1 MTVRVRVAP
10 SPTGDP
16 HVGTAYQALF
26 NYAFARKHGGQFLL
40 RIEDTDRARST
51 RQSEILI
58 LESLR
63 WLGLS
68 WDEGPDVSGPYAPYR
83 QSERVPIYVEHVEE
97 LLRRGHAYRCFCTR
111 ERLEAMRAEHIESK
125 VFPGYDRLCRGVAA
139 SESEAR
145 RGESH
150 VVRMKVPTEGD
161 CVFQDL
167 LRGEVRKDWASVDD
181 QVILKSDGFPTY
193 HLANVVDDHLM
204 KISHVIR
211 GEEWLSSVPKHVKLY
226 EYFGW
231 EPPVFCHLPLLRNND
246 PNKTKLSKRKNPT
259 SIRYYRRAG
268 FLPQAMLNFMG
279 LFGWT
284 RAEGDEKFTLAEF
297 IENFELEKLSLG
309 GPVFDVE
316 KLRWLNARYVREN
329 YDAAG
334 LLAELRQ
341 WALSDEHL
349 LRIVPLA
356 QPRLETLSDWGFLT
370 AFFFADAVPIDP
382 AKLQLK
388 GKSAE
393 ELAGILQMAIWLFEE
408 LPEFTHE
415 AIEGAFRGLSEKL
428 DVKLR
433 DLSRPFYVA
442 ITGVEAST
450 PLFRSMEI
458 LGLDLVR
465 VRMRKAVDALGG
477 LSSKKLKALEKQFQE
492 LAMRS
497 ERSEGAGSEGEAT
510 GPGGPHPPRAEP
522 SAQSGGGGAPPHE
535 WKSAGS
541 EPSEERGEHKK

>member
-1 MTVRVRVAP
+1 MSGRPVRVRVAP

-26 NYAFARKHGGQFLL
+26 NYAFARKNGGKFLL

-51 RQSEILI
+51 RQSEDAI

-68 WDEGPDVSGPYAPYR
+68 WDEGPDLGGPHAPYR
-83 QSERVPIYVEHVEE
+83 QSERLSIYQAHVDQ
-97 LLRRGHAYRCFCTR
+97 LLEKGHAYRCFCTK

-125 VFPGYDRLCRGVAA
+125 VFPGYDRLCRAIPPA
-139 SESEAR
+139 EAR
-145 RGESH
+145 AKAGESS
-150 VVRMKVPTEGD
+150 VVRMKVPVEGD

-193 HLANVVDDHLM
+193 HLANVVDDRLM
-204 KISHVIR
+204 GISHVIR

-259 SIRYYRRAG
+259 SLRYYRRAG
-268 FLPQAMLNFMG
+268 FLPEALLNFMG

-284 RAEGDEKFTLAEF
+284 RAEGDEKFTLSEF
-297 IENFELEKLSLG
+297 IEHFELEKLSLG
-309 GPVFDVE
+309 GPVFDIE
-316 KLRWLNARYVREN
+316 KLRWLNARYLREN
-329 YDAAG
+329 YDPKA

-341 WALSDEHL
+341 WALNDQYL

-370 AFFFADAVPIDP
+370 AFFFADAVPLDS

-388 GKSAE
+388 GKSTE
-393 ELAGILQMAIWLFEE
+393 DLAGIFQMAIWLLEA
-408 LPEFTHE
+408 LPDLTHE
-415 AIEGAFRGLSEKL
+415 SIEKVFRELSEKL

-433 DLSRPFYVA
+433 DLTRPFYVA
-442 ITGVEAST
+442 LTGSESST

-465 VRMRKAVDALGG
+465 VRLRHAIEALGG
-477 LSSKKLKALEKQFQE
+477 ISSKRAKALEKEYRSLFS
-492 LAMRS
+492 RS
-497 ERSEGAGSEGEAT
+497 ED
-510 GPGGPHPPRAEP
+510 PGT
-522 SAQSGGGGAPPHE
+522 
-535 WKSAGS
+535 
-541 EPSEERGEHKK
+541 

>member
-1 MTVRVRVAP
+1 MVERPVRVRVAP

-26 NYAFARKHGGQFLL
+26 NYAFARKQGGQFLL

-51 RQSEILI
+51 RRSEEAI

-68 WDEGPDVSGPYAPYR
+68 WDEGPDVSGPHAPYR
-83 QSERVPIYVEHVEE
+83 QSERLPIYREHVEE
-97 LLRRGHAYRCFCTR
+97 LLGKGHAYRCFCTR
-111 ERLEAMRAEHIESK
+111 ERLEAMRAQHIESK
-125 VFPGYDRLCRGVAA
+125 VFPGYDRLCRAISAGDAD
-139 SESEAR
+139 AR
-145 RGESH
+145 AGAGESY
-150 VVRMKVPTEGD
+150 VVRMKIPVEGE

-167 LRGEVRKDWASVDD
+167 LRGEIRKDWSSVDD

-193 HLANVVDDHLM
+193 HLANVVDDRLM
-204 KISHVIR
+204 GISHVIR

-268 FLPQAMLNFMG
+268 FLPEAMLNFMG

-284 RAEGDEKFTLAEF
+284 RAAGEEKFTLSDFVEH
-297 IENFELEKLSLG
+297 FELEKLSLG

-316 KLRWLNARYVREN
+316 KLRWLNARYLREN
-329 YDAAG
+329 YDAPG
-334 LLAELRQ
+334 LLAELRK
-341 WALSDEHL
+341 WALGDEHL

-370 AFFFADAVPIDP
+370 AFFFADRVPFDP
-382 AKLQLK
+382 RQLQLK
-388 GKSAE
+388 GKSSE
-393 ELAGILQMAIWLFEE
+393 DLAGIFQMAIWLLEG
-408 LPEFTHE
+408 LPDLTHE
-415 AIEGAFRGLSEKL
+415 SVEKIFRDLSEKL
-428 DVKLR
+428 EVKLR
-433 DLSRPFYVA
+433 DLTRPFYVA
-442 ITGVEAST
+442 LTGAEAST
-450 PLFRSMEI
+450 PLFRSIAI

-465 VRMRKAVDALGG
+465 VRLRHAVEALGG
-477 LSSKKLKALEKQFQE
+477 LSAKRVKALEKEYRTLFAAPLE
-492 LAMRS
+492 
-497 ERSEGAGSEGEAT
+497 EG
-510 GPGGPHPPRAEP
+510 
-522 SAQSGGGGAPPHE
+522 
-535 WKSAGS
+535 
-541 EPSEERGEHKK
+541 

>member
-1 MTVRVRVAP
+1 MFDRPVRVRVAP

-26 NYAFARKHGGQFLL
+26 NYAFARKHGGKFLL

-51 RQSEILI
+51 RQSEDAI

-68 WDEGPDVSGPYAPYR
+68 WDEGPDVGGPHAPYR
-83 QSERVPIYVEHVEE
+83 QSERLSIYEAHVDRLLEE
-97 LLRRGHAYRCFCTR
+97 GHAYRCFCTK

-125 VFPGYDRLCRGVAA
+125 VFPGYDRLCRSIPREEA
-139 SESEAR
+139 ESRAKA
-145 RGESH
+145 GESH
-150 VVRMKVPTEGD
+150 VVRMKVPVEGD

-181 QVILKSDGFPTY
+181 QVIRKSDGFPTY
-193 HLANVVDDHLM
+193 HLANVVDDRLM
-204 KISHVIR
+204 GISHVIR

-259 SIRYYRRAG
+259 SLRYYRRAG
-268 FLPQAMLNFMG
+268 FLPEALLNFMG

-284 RAEGDEKFTLAEF
+284 RAEGDEKFTLPEF
-297 IENFELEKLSLG
+297 IEHFELERLSLG

-316 KLRWLNARYVREN
+316 KLRWLNARYLREN
-329 YDAAG
+329 YDPEA
-334 LLAELRQ
+334 LLAELRK
-341 WALSDEHL
+341 WALHDDYL
-349 LRIVPLA
+349 LKIVPLA

-370 AFFFADAVPIDP
+370 AFFFAGTVPLDP

-388 GKSAE
+388 GKSPE
-393 ELAGILQMAIWLFEE
+393 DLAGIFQVAIWLLEA
-408 LPEFTHE
+408 LPGLTPESVE
-415 AIEGAFRGLSEKL
+415 NVFRELSEKL
-428 DVKLR
+428 EVKLR
-433 DLSRPFYVA
+433 DLTRPFYVA
-442 ITGVEAST
+442 LTGSESST
-450 PLFRSMEI
+450 PLFRSMDI

-465 VRMRKAVDALGG
+465 VRLRAAIEALGG
-477 LSSKKLKALEKQFQE
+477 ISSKRAKALEKEYRRLF
-492 LAMRS
+492 ARS
-497 ERSEGAGSEGEAT
+497 GDLGA
-510 GPGGPHPPRAEP
+510 
-522 SAQSGGGGAPPHE
+522 
-535 WKSAGS
+535 
-541 EPSEERGEHKK
+541 

>member
-1 MTVRVRVAP
+1 MAVRVRVAP

-40 RIEDTDRARST
+40 RIEDTDRARSS
-51 RQSEILI
+51 RQSELLI

-83 QSERVPIYVEHVEE
+83 QSERLDIYREHVEE
-97 LLRRGHAYRCFCTR
+97 LLRMGHAYRCFCTR
-111 ERLEAMRAEHIESK
+111 ERLDAMRAEHIESK
-125 VFPGYDRLCRGVAA
+125 VFPGYDRLCRGI
-139 SESEAR
+139 SREESDAR
-145 RGESH
+145 AGESH
-150 VVRMKVPTEGD
+150 VVRMKVPVEGD

-231 EPPVFCHLPLLRNND
+231 EAPVFCHLPLLRNND

-268 FLPQAMLNFMG
+268 FLPESMLNFMG

-284 RAEGDEKFTLAEF
+284 RAEGEEKFTLAEF
-297 IENFELEKLSLG
+297 VENFELENLSLG

-334 LLAELRQ
+334 LLAELRK

-370 AFFFADAVPIDP
+370 AFFFADRVPLDP
-382 AKLQLK
+382 SKLALK
-388 GKSAE
+388 GKTAE
-393 ELAGILQMAIWLFEE
+393 DLAAILQTATRLFEE

-415 AIEGAFRGLSEKL
+415 AIEKAFRDLSEKL

-442 ITGVEAST
+442 LTGAEAST

-465 VRMRKAVDALGG
+465 VRLRSAVESLGG
-477 LSSKKLKALEKQFQE
+477 ISAKRVKALEKEF
-492 LAMRS
+492 R
-497 ERSEGAGSEGEAT
+497 ER
-510 GPGGPHPPRAEP
+510 R
-522 SAQSGGGGAPPHE
+522 
-535 WKSAGS
+535 
-541 EPSEERGEHKK
+541 